1 MSNTTGVKSFDELP
15 EHAKKYIGRIIE
27 LTQTNIDLI
36 STSPKREDT
45 ILINKL
51 FD

>member
-1 MSNTTGVKSFDELP
+1 MIDFKNLP
-15 EHAKKYIGRIIE
+15 EQAQKYVKRISE
-27 LTQTNIDLI
+27 LTNTKIDLI